1 MNAGPVDGWHKCQ
14 TSLRSKAAALAS
26 VTLYL
31 DELAE
36 FFGLQLHCIFV
47 LFVDSNSAITNVQK
61 LCDLIPKRR
70 FADNA
75 DIMSTMSATHHV
87 ISRFRLEHVKSH
99 QDDET
104 EFDQLSFSA

>member
-36 FFGLQLHCIFV
+36 FLVYNFTAF
-47 LFVDSNSAITNVQK
+47 LFSLWTVTVP
-61 LCDLIPKRR
+61 LR
-70 FADNA
+70 
-75 DIMSTMSATHHV
+75 MSRNYAT
-87 ISRFRLEHVKSH
+87 
-99 QDDET
+99 
-104 EFDQLSFSA
+104 